1 MESSSGMGVG
11 ALNANPGTG
20 TFLARGCLEAA
31 GITLLPP
38 FLPHYSWRA
47 LTRLKMGFEGF
58 PFFCSFLYNIQ
69 EEKRELA
76 VSRLHAHMTSQ

>member
-1 MESSSGMGVG
+1 MESSSRPGIG

-38 FLPHYSWRA
+38 FLP
-47 LTRLKMGFEGF
+47 LFMEG
-58 PFFCSFLYNIQ
+58 SYQAENGI
-69 EEKRELA
+69 
-76 VSRLHAHMTSQ
+76 